1 MLRCY
6 QWGQENLATC
16 TACPGTTNTR
26 PSPGTNC
33 QSSACSAEH
42 LHIHLIIIAKKWWN
56 YAQPFPIITKN
67 VKQKLVSEVWQE
79 NMFLF
84 TARVCWRCP
93 SWTYSSPG
101 ELAAKLRVWQGDRQ
115 QHVSYISSRRVF
127 FLQLSNSIAFSLE
140 MEKGNSGQLKKIHI
154 VLVLVICDQYYFSF
168 QFLGCNV
175 LLYTDYNVLSWNDVS
190 ASVLNYRFKFRQVT
204 KVIG

>member
-1 MLRCY
+1 MVELCPALSHYHKECKAEVSKWSVTRKY
-6 QWGQENLATC
+6 VPIYSKGLVEVPFMNLLFSRRISC
-16 TACPGTTNTR
+16 KVACLTR
-26 PSPGTNC
+26 R
-33 QSSACSAEH
+33 SA
-42 LHIHLIIIAKKWWN
+42 
-56 YAQPFPIITKN
+56 
-67 VKQKLVSEVWQE
+67 
-79 NMFLF
+79 
-84 TARVCWRCP
+84 
-93 SWTYSSPG
+93 
-101 ELAAKLRVWQGDRQ
+101 AA
-115 QHVSYISSRRVF
+115 HVSYTSSRRFF

-175 LLYTDYNVLSWNDVS
+175 LFYTDYNVLSWNDVS